1 MYIFYFVDVLKTIK
15 DTSCLENVDHLNDNR
30 HKNLNFL
37 AADQKP
43 CIFQIIY
50 LLELYYLLYFANP
63 FYNMIFQT
71 IPSHL
76 ISWTR
81 CKCYSLSL
89 KNVYNYKILI
99 LLSSSKS
106 KYGTFFN
113 KDYASFYY
121 AIKKKNDIA
130 IFNIQLLHST
140 HFLQAK
146 CSLF

>member
-15 DTSCLENVDHLNDNR
+15 DPSCLENVDHLNDNR
-30 HKNLNFL
+30 HKNSNFL
-37 AADQKP
+37 AVDQKP
-43 CIFQIIY
+43 CIFSNNIFVGIIIY
-50 LLELYYLLYFANP
+50 FVFCQSFLQQDILNY
-63 FYNMIFQT
+63 
-71 IPSHL
+71 SC
-76 ISWTR
+76 TR

-89 KNVYNYKILI
+89 KNVYNYKMFI

>member
-15 DTSCLENVDHLNDNR
+15 DPSCLENVDHLNDNR

-71 IPSHL
+71 IPSYL

-81 CKCYSLSL
+81 CKGCSLSL
-89 KNVYNYKILI
+89 RNAYNYNMLI

-121 AIKKKNDIA
+121 TIKKEKWYCD
-130 IFNIQLLHST
+130 F
-140 HFLQAK
+140 
-146 CSLF
+146 